1 MISITKYWLLKA
13 SCSQCDQ
20 MFEQLVASRLPKQ
33 LLLKK
38 ECFHNR
44 PKWQQIFRPFC
55 KKNCRHELSKIAL
68 SGHTEF
74 SGTEKSFLKAAR
86 LTNRGFSLKQN
97 SGCKLFFRDFNE
109 AAIRYDLICVMSRLA
124 IIQVLKF
131 YNRPKF
137 PV

>member
-1 MISITKYWLLKA
+1 MYMSKAGVLSWL
-13 SCSQCDQ
+13 CDATVH
-20 MFEQLVASRLPKQ
+20 F
-33 LLLKK
+33 
-38 ECFHNR
+38 
-44 PKWQQIFRPFC
+44 
-55 KKNCRHELSKIAL
+55 
-68 SGHTEF
+68 
-74 SGTEKSFLKAAR
+74 TEKSFLKAAR

-109 AAIRYDLICVMSRLA
+109 AAIMYDLICVMSRLA